1 MGVKEL
7 FSAIFT
13 ILFRY
18 RKFWLD
24 LRQSNSGE
32 EFNVLRDY
40 AVPVIALVQLAKF
53 PLIGV
58 PRSAMFFAG
67 ANFLI
72 DIAAL
77 YLLAGGA
84 AYLLDR
90 ERSESIQSGTLTVF
104 SYAMTPVWIFE
115 LFCFTGNWS
124 SLFAFFALAYTLVIA
139 RNGLVV
145 LLRLDSA
152 LSATAL
158 RNIAL
163 LALTVNSATFLLVR
177 ALIRLFHF

>member
-7 FSAIFT
+7 FSAIFAL
-13 ILFRY
+13 LFRH

-24 LRQSNSGE
+24 LRQSNPGG

-58 PRSAMFFAG
+58 PRSAMYFAG
-67 ANFLI
+67 ANFLV
-72 DIAAL
+72 DIATL

-84 AYLLDR
+84 AYLLEH

-124 SLFAFFALAYTLVIA
+124 WLFAFVAIAYTLVIV
-139 RNGLVV
+139 RNGLIV
-145 LLRLDSA
+145 LLALDSA

-158 RNIAL
+158 RNISLFAF
-163 LALTVNSATFLLVR
+163 AVNSATFLLVR
-177 ALIRLFHF
+177 ALIRLFNF